1 MKTCSVVKMAASF
14 AVTLSQDDIPGASL
28 EGRHPAELNND
39 ALRFW
44 LKCRG
49 DKCKGLKTGS
59 TVKTVSLIKC
69 LFVRGPNSGTSSVE
83 QVT

>member
-1 MKTCSVVKMAASF
+1 MFTFSLNRGSVDVTYSLKTCSVVKMAAGF

-28 EGRHPAELNND
+28 EGRHLAELNND

-49 DKCKGLKTGS
+49 DKCKGMKTKAQLLK
-59 TVKTVSLIKC
+59 
-69 LFVRGPNSGTSSVE
+69 R
-83 QVT
+83 

>member
-1 MKTCSVVKMAASF
+1 MAASL
-14 AVTLSQDDIPGASL
+14 AVTLSQDDIPGAFL

-49 DKCKGLKTGS
+49 ENKGS
-59 TVKTVSLIKC
+59 AVKTVGLI
-69 LFVRGPNSGTSSVE
+69 VE
-83 QVT
+83 RIT

>member
-49 DKCKGLKTGS
+49 DKCKGLKTKAQLLN
-59 TVKTVSLIKC
+59 VYL
-69 LFVRGPNSGTSSVE
+69 PNSGTSSVE